1 MKIDIKDVF
10 YLSLE
15 DEVLTVLTISGDV
28 VRKEIKL
35 KDFFKALFPTLDY
48 REHKEEVIAELGEI
62 QREMD
67 KKLRQI
73 YGEYFILRETTAL
86 DIREDLKVELSQVL
100 RDSLNKPK
108 TK

>member
-1 MKIDIKDVF
+1 MNIDIKEVF
-10 YLSLE
+10 YLGLE
-15 DEVLTVLTISGDV
+15 GEDLTVLTISGDNY
-28 VRKEIKL
+28 KTKL

-48 REHKEEVIAELGEI
+48 REHKEEVITELGEI
-62 QREMD
+62 QREAD

-100 RDSLNKPK
+100 RDSLNKAK
-108 TK
+108 